1 MTVRQMKKIL
11 VTLWLIGSS
20 LTSCQRNSLD
30 STLNLPGTCGSKEIQ
45 GTQVQYIVINNKPTL
60 VLWADYVGSERSTC
74 GSALEDSYAGEIRAG
89 GSQQI
94 EWKWGS
100 PDGKQNIVSI
110 NGIPFDFNQGNV
122 FLIPTKKDERIQQ
135 LQRDLKSDP
144 TVFDQLSKND
154 PEIRQFVEESAQK

>member
-1 MTVRQMKKIL
+1 MKKSL
-11 VTLWLIGSS
+11 LALFLIGLSIP
-20 LTSCQRNSLD
+20 SCQRNSLD

-45 GTQVQYIVINNKPTL
+45 GTQVQYIEINNKPTL
-60 VLWADYVGSERSTC
+60 VLWTDFVGTERSTC
-74 GSALEDSYAGEIRAG
+74 GSALEDSYAGEMRAG

-122 FLIPTKKDERIQQ
+122 FLIPTKKDDRIQQ
-135 LQRDLKSDP
+135 LQRDLKTDP

-154 PEIRQFVEESAQK
+154 PEIRQFVEGVAQK

>member
-1 MTVRQMKKIL
+1 MKKTQIL
-11 VTLWLIGSS
+11 LFLIALGI
-20 LTSCQRNSLD
+20 TSCQRNSLD

-74 GSALEDSYAGEIRAG
+74 GSALEDSYAGEIKAG
-89 GSQQI
+89 GSKQI
-94 EWKWGS
+94 EWQWGS

-122 FLIPTKKDERIQQ
+122 FLIPVVKGDRIQQ
-135 LQRDLKSDP
+135 LQRDLKADS
-144 TVFDQLSKND
+144 TVFEQLSKND
-154 PEIRQFVEESAQK
+154 PEIRQFVEGSAPK